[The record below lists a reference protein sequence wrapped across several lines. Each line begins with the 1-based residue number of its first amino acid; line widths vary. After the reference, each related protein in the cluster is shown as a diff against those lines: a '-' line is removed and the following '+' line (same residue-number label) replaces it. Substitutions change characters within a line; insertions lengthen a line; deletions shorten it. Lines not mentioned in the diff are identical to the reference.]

1 MKEFKFSVAPACY
14 VKILHKWQVHNL
26 FKHIKRN
33 PGSMKIH
40 DSAYIT
46 AKPQIP
52 CSWYISLHFDI
63 KVSTWGSVNYLAFFP
78 TQMWIYTVLN
88 NTMSLK
94 NIHMGTEWLQ
104 NEGWV
109 QHISQQFLCEIFS
122 VWHQI
127 LWKMWNVAAFNKCC
141 LMYISWEFRN
151 KMFSECC

>member
-1 MKEFKFSVAPACY
+1 MHQPVTLRFCINDKFITCSNTSKET
-14 VKILHKWQVHNL
+14 QVQW
-26 FKHIKRN
+26 KY
-33 PGSMKIH
+33 MT
-40 DSAYIT
+40 AYIT

-52 CSWYISLHFDI
+52 CSWYILLHFDI
-63 KVSTWGSVNYLAFFP
+63 KVSTWGSVNYLAFSL

-94 NIHMGTEWLQ
+94 NIPMGKEWLQ